1 MPGAVEAGHHAEG
14 AGQCRVSPLV
24 LHRRLAGQRWHR
36 PGANGPAFSTQVL
49 REHAVLRTRGTS
61 WHSKHACATCALR
74 VKWQRPRS
82 TTHKRAAHQP
92 RCGALLVAYSSL
104 PAKTPGA
111 GAADWEAARFCKSL
125 ARPAFRFCASSRR
138 NAVVASEAFWAA
150 GSAAGCG
157 AGCSDRSAASILCTC
172 LDPRIAVCPRC
183 AAPLPDRTTAAQG
196 LKRHCECAR
205 CCALESLTTVHVFRK
220 DLVRPVH
227 GVKWQLARR
236 ITTLAG

>member
-1 MPGAVEAGHHAEG
+1 VPSFAVGAPPQTCRTALASTWCKWSSLFNAGADG
-14 AGQCRVSPLV
+14 ARSFAYSRHLMALQACMCNL
-24 LHRRLAGQRWHR
+24 
-36 PGANGPAFSTQVL
+36 
-49 REHAVLRTRGTS
+49 
-61 WHSKHACATCALR
+61 CAT

-82 TTHKRAAHQP
+82 TTHVRAHQP

-157 AGCSDRSAASILCTC
+157 AGGSDRSAASISCTC

-183 AAPLPDRTTAAQG
+183 AAPLTGRTTAAQG
-196 LKRHCECAR
+196 LKRHCDCAR